1 LGSIVIKL
9 SIFALP
15 TEERSEVKKVFL
27 SLSERSMEGDM
38 ATDINYVKSY
48 ILEHLL
54 ELKTLK
60 EVAAKLNISAE
71 TLRKD
76 FLRKENT
83 LISEFITNQRIAKM
97 KYLLETT
104 ELRCFEICFMFG
116 LREDSG
122 ETTFKRVVGMSMESY
137 RRFSHRRSPSDLT
150 PSGQSSMSMTYSY
163 STPLRQ
169 EIKIP
174 TNGNGRNGHSNK
186 NGALSL

>member
-1 LGSIVIKL
+1 MAIK
-9 SIFALP
+9 ID
-15 TEERSEVKKVFL
+15 EVK
-27 SLSERSMEGDM
+27 
-38 ATDINYVKSY
+38 TY
-48 ILEHLL
+48 IQEHIL

-60 EVAAKLNISAE
+60 EIAAKLHVSAE

-83 LISEFITNQRIAKM
+83 LISDYISNQRIAKM

-137 RRFSHRRSPSDLT
+137 RALSHANKLSCPSPSRQINK
-150 PSGQSSMSMTYSY
+150 PITYSFPA
-163 STPLRQ
+163 PLKP

-174 TNGNGRNGHSNK
+174 TNGNGNGKNGHSNT
-186 NGALSL
+186 NSPGTL

>member
-1 LGSIVIKL
+1 
-9 SIFALP
+9 
-15 TEERSEVKKVFL
+15 
-27 SLSERSMEGDM
+27 M

-48 ILEHLL
+48 IMEHLL
-54 ELKTLK
+54 EIKTLK

-122 ETTFKRVVGMSMESY
+122 ETTFKRMVGMSMEAY
-137 RRFSHRRSPSDLT
+137 RTFSHGRSSSGLT
-150 PSGQSSMSMTYSY
+150 PSAQSSTSMTYSY
-163 STPLRQ
+163 STPLKQ

-174 TNGNGRNGHSNK
+174 TNGNGKNGHSNK
-186 NGALSL
+186 NGAQSL

>member
-1 LGSIVIKL
+1 
-9 SIFALP
+9 
-15 TEERSEVKKVFL
+15 
-27 SLSERSMEGDM
+27 M
-38 ATDINYVKSY
+38 AIDIDRVKSY
-48 ILEHLL
+48 IEEHILEF
-54 ELKTLK
+54 KTLK
-60 EVAAKLNISAE
+60 EVAAKLDISAE

-76 FLRKENT
+76 FLRKENV
-83 LISEFITNQRIAKM
+83 LISDFISNQRIAKM

-137 RRFSHRRSPSDLT
+137 RAFSQRSKPPGLSQLRQT
-150 PSGQSSMSMTYSY
+150 NKFITYSFP
-163 STPLRQ
+163 TPLKQ

-186 NGALSL
+186 NGSGTL